1 MQCRTD
7 LGLCVAF
14 PPSPVT
20 RSGTQKAAFVG
31 SSWPAKMAAPAGKV
45 ARGWSVL
52 ALTLR
57 TAVPRLPGLTQVRWS
72 RYSPEYRDPQTDKE
86 YYRKPLAELTEEEKC
101 EQELRKTQL
110 IKAAPAAKT
119 SSVFE
124 DPVISKFINMM
135 MKGGNKVLAR
145 SLMTQTLE
153 AVKRKQFEKYHAA
166 SAEEQATIERNPYTI
181 FHQALKNCEPVIGL
195 VPILRGGHFYQ
206 GPGSLRIHQPPPPRP
221 ATPLPFRPRCCVVP
235 VPLPAR
241 RRRFLAM
248 KWMLTECREKKH
260 RRTLMPEKLSHE
272 LLEAFH
278 NQGPVIKKKHDM
290 HKMAEA
296 NRALAHYRWW

>member
-1 MQCRTD
+1 
-7 LGLCVAF
+7 
-14 PPSPVT
+14 
-20 RSGTQKAAFVG
+20 
-31 SSWPAKMAAPAGKV
+31 MAAPAVKA

-52 ALTLR
+52 ALGLR
-57 TAVPRLPGLTQVRWS
+57 RAVPRLPGLTQVRWS
-72 RYSPEYRDPQTDKE
+72 RYGPEYRDPQIDKE
-86 YYRKPLAELTEEEKC
+86 YYRKALAELTEEEKY

-124 DPVISKFINMM
+124 DPVISKFTNMM
-135 MKGGNKVLAR
+135 MKGGNRVLAR
-145 SLMTQTLE
+145 SLMTQGAWGSIFQCIPLQTLE

-166 SAEEQATIERNPYTI
+166 SAEEQATIECNPYTI

-206 GPGSLRIHQPPPPRP
+206 
-221 ATPLPFRPRCCVVP
+221 VP
-235 VPLPAR
+235 VPLPDR

-248 KWMLTECREKKH
+248 KWMITECREKKH
-260 RRTLMPEKLSHE
+260 RRMLMPEKLSHE

-290 HKMAEA
+290 HKTAEA

>member
-1 MQCRTD
+1 
-7 LGLCVAF
+7 
-14 PPSPVT
+14 
-20 RSGTQKAAFVG
+20 
-31 SSWPAKMAAPAGKV
+31 MAAPAVKA
-45 ARGWSVL
+45 ARGWSCSALGVRIAVL
-52 ALTLR
+52 R
-57 TAVPRLPGLTQVRWS
+57 FPGLTQVRWS
-72 RYSPEYRDPQTDKE
+72 RYGPEYKDPQIDKE
-86 YYRKPLAELTEEEKC
+86 YYRKPLAEQTEEEKY
-101 EQELRKTQL
+101 ERDFKKTQL
-110 IKAAPAAKT
+110 IKAAPATIT

-124 DPVISKFINMM
+124 DPVISKFTNMM

-153 AVKRKQFEKYHAA
+153 AVKRKQFAKYHAA

-195 VPILRGGHFYQ
+195 VPILKGGHFYQ
-206 GPGSLRIHQPPPPRP
+206 
-221 ATPLPFRPRCCVVP
+221 VP
-235 VPLPAR
+235 VPLADR

-248 KWMLTECREKKH
+248 KWMITECREKKH
-260 RRTLMPEKLSHE
+260 RRVLMPEKLSQE

-278 NQGPVIKKKHDM
+278 NQGPVIKRKHDM

>member
-1 MQCRTD
+1 
-7 LGLCVAF
+7 
-14 PPSPVT
+14 
-20 RSGTQKAAFVG
+20 
-31 SSWPAKMAAPAGKV
+31 MAASAVKGV
-45 ARGWSVL
+45 RGWSSLPLVARRAVL
-52 ALTLR
+52 
-57 TAVPRLPGLTQVRWS
+57 RLPGVTQVRWS
-72 RYSPEYRDPQTDKE
+72 RYGPEYRDPKIDKE
-86 YYRKPLAELTEEEKC
+86 YYHKPVAELTEEEKYD
-101 EQELRKTQL
+101 QELKKTQL
-110 IKAAPAAKT
+110 IKAAPAMKT

-124 DPVISKFINMM
+124 DPVISKFTNMM

-195 VPILRGGHFYQ
+195 VPILKGGHFYQ
-206 GPGSLRIHQPPPPRP
+206 
-221 ATPLPFRPRCCVVP
+221 VP
-235 VPLPAR
+235 VPLADR

-248 KWMLTECREKKH
+248 KWMITECRENKH

-278 NQGPVIKKKHDM
+278 NQGPVVKKKQDM

>member
-1 MQCRTD
+1 
-7 LGLCVAF
+7 LG
-14 PPSPVT
+14 PSGWSLSPFPVT
-20 RSGTQKAAFVG
+20 RSGTPRAVSVG
-31 SSWPAKMAAPAGKV
+31 SSWPAKMAAPAVKA
-45 ARGWSVL
+45 ARGWLGLVLSVRSVVL
-52 ALTLR
+52 
-57 TAVPRLPGLTQVRWS
+57 RLPGLTQVRWS
-72 RYSPEYRDPQTDKE
+72 RYGPEYKDPQIDKE
-86 YYRKPLAELTEEEKC
+86 YYRKPSAELTEEENY
-101 EQELRKTQL
+101 ERELRKTQL
-110 IKAAPAAKT
+110 IKAAPATRT

-124 DPVISKFINMM
+124 DPVISKFTNMM

-206 GPGSLRIHQPPPPRP
+206 
-221 ATPLPFRPRCCVVP
+221 VP
-235 VPLPAR
+235 VPLGDR

-248 KWMLTECREKKH
+248 KWMITECREKKH

-278 NQGPVIKKKHDM
+278 SQGPVIKRKHEM

>member
-1 MQCRTD
+1 M
-7 LGLCVAF
+7 
-14 PPSPVT
+14 
-20 RSGTQKAAFVG
+20 G
-31 SSWPAKMAAPAGKV
+31 SSWPAKMAAPAGKL

-52 ALTLR
+52 ALNLR

-206 GPGSLRIHQPPPPRP
+206 
-221 ATPLPFRPRCCVVP
+221 VP

>member
-206 GPGSLRIHQPPPPRP
+206 
-221 ATPLPFRPRCCVVP
+221 VP